1 MRIIVIRDMN
11 KEIRDINKEVRD
23 WGKCKQLL

>member
-11 KEIRDINKEVRD
+11 KEIRDMNKEVRD